1 MSPTIEQSI
10 EQIDFEIN
18 QINTLYP
25 NIHFSISIPLNEFDD
40 IIGEDKMHIQ
50 YECLIFE
57 PHNYSNYMEV
67 IDHMEFKKEGP
78 ITKRDVFNHMR
89 DIDYRP
95 RDNHI
100 FIEEFQK
107 IKDNHYSFILGS

>member
-1 MSPTIEQSI
+1 
-10 EQIDFEIN
+10 
-18 QINTLYP
+18 
-25 NIHFSISIPLNEFDD
+25 
-40 IIGEDKMHIQ
+40 
-50 YECLIFE
+50 
-57 PHNYSNYMEV
+57 MEV